1 MAHTNINLGRRTMAK
16 GKKHSTPKKPATT
29 KKRASIPVA
38 APDPTKPNAKDRRRN
53 RRGSRRYALLVE
65 GLIPVQTMQDVS
77 SVVLHTALGLGELRQ
92 SLMIHAHAHDGTL
105 RSIEEMKLG
114 GEDVAGFQS
123 RVTDN
128 YDHLDSMVTTLE
140 RRLLEA
146 SRRLCALNG
155 ELTPPNGGVGR

>member
-1 MAHTNINLGRRTMAK
+1 MAK
-16 GKKHSTPKKPATT
+16 GKKHSTPKKRATT
-29 KKRASIPVA
+29 KKRRASIAVV
-38 APDPTKPNAKDRRRN
+38 APDPTKPNSEDRRRN

-77 SVVLHTALGLGELRQ
+77 SVVLNTALGLGELRQ

-114 GEDVAGFQS
+114 GEDVASFQS
-123 RVTDN
+123 RLTDN
-128 YDHLDSMVTTLE
+128 YEHLDSMVTMLE